1 MKKYHEIKNVT
12 LSKDKLKLLVDGRE
26 FEFSLASISLKLAS
40 ANEHQ
45 KNSFKVSPSG
55 YGIHWP
61 MIDEDI
67 SIDGLLKHKI
77 GVVKRKVLS

>member
-1 MKKYHEIKNVT
+1 MKKYHEIKNVNI
-12 LSKDKLKLLVDGRE
+12 SKDKLKLLIDGKEYE
-26 FEFSLASISLKLAS
+26 FPLASVSKKLVS
-40 ANEHQ
+40 ANEIQ
-45 KNSFKVSPSG
+45 KNNFKVSNSG

-77 GVVKRKVLS
+77 VMGKRKLIS

>member
-1 MKKYHEIKNVT
+1 MKKYHDIKNVII
-12 LSKDKLKLLVDGRE
+12 SKNKLQLLIDGRRYE
-26 FEFSLASISLKLAS
+26 FPLVSFSQKLSS

-45 KNSFKVSPSG
+45 KNNFEISPSG

-77 GVVKRKVLS
+77 GISKRKILS

>member
-1 MKKYHEIKNVT
+1 MKKYHEIKNIT
-12 LSKDKLKLLVDGRE
+12 ISKDKLKLSIDGKEYE
-26 FEFSLASISLKLAS
+26 FPLASISQKLIS
-40 ANEHQ
+40 ADVNQ
-45 KNSFKVSPSG
+45 KNNFKVSHSG

-77 GVVKRKVLS
+77 VTGKRKQLS

>member
-1 MKKYHEIKNVT
+1 MKKYHEIKNVIV
-12 LSKDKLKLLVDGRE
+12 SKDKLQLLIDRRG
-26 FEFSLASISLKLAS
+26 FEFPLVSFSQKLAS
-40 ANEHQ
+40 ANEQQ
-45 KNSFKVSPSG
+45 KNNFKVSPSG

-77 GVVKRKVLS
+77 GVGKRKILS